1 MKISLII
8 TTYNRVNLLKN
19 LLISLKGQD
28 FTPDEL
34 IISDDG
40 SSENI
45 VAEIQD
51 LIKDFKFNIK
61 FVEQADL
68 GFRLARCRNNAV
80 RVAEGDY
87 IIFVDQDLMFST
99 GFLREFVN
107 SISEKNVIVG
117 YPIRLNQEQSKKI
130 TFENLL
136 SGDFSDII
144 TESQKNKILF
154 QYRKDKFNRFLQSL
168 KIQKKGTKFR
178 GGITGMFKKDY
189 LEING
194 YDENFIGWGNEDDDF
209 GRRLLAAGI
218 RPINPFKDVYPLHH
232 WHQEFHNNGERVN
245 KDYYKKRKI
254 EINKKNFSAK
264 FGINNSLGNDKIEV
278 IKLK

>member
-45 VAEIQD
+45 VAEIRD
-51 LIKDFKFNIK
+51 LIKDFKFKIK
-61 FVEQADL
+61 FVKQADL

-87 IIFVDQDLMFST
+87 IIFIDQDLMFSQ
-99 GFLREFVN
+99 GFLKKFVA
-107 SISEKNVIVG
+107 SISNQNAIVA

-144 TESQKNKILF
+144 TESQKNKILS

-189 LEING
+189 LKING

-209 GRRLLAAGI
+209 GRRLLASGI

-245 KDYYKKRKI
+245 KDYNKKRKT

>member
-8 TTYNRVNLLKN
+8 TTYNRVELLKN

>member
-1 MKISLII
+1 MKISLIV

-28 FTPDEL
+28 FHPYEL

-45 VAEIQD
+45 VKEIEN
-51 LIKDFKFNIK
+51 LIDDFKFKIK
-61 FVEQADL
+61 FVKQADL

-80 RVAEGDY
+80 RISEGDY
-87 IIFVDQDLMFST
+87 LIFVDQDLMFSK
-99 GFLREFVN
+99 GFLRKFID
-107 SISEKNVIVG
+107 SISKGNVIVG
-117 YPIRLNQEQSKKI
+117 YPVRLDKKQSEKI
-130 TFENLL
+130 SVENLL
-136 SGDFSDII
+136 SGDFSEII
-144 TESQKNKILF
+144 TKSQKNKILSQF
-154 QYRKDKFNRFLQSL
+154 RKDKFNRFLQSL

-189 LEING
+189 LNVNG

-209 GRRLLAAGI
+209 GRRLLASGI

-232 WHQEFHNNGERVN
+232 WHKEFHNNGERVN
-245 KDYYKKRKI
+245 KEYNKKRKK
-254 EINKKNFSAK
+254 EISGKNYFAE
-264 FGINNSLGNDKIEV
+264 FGINNSLGDDKAEIIE
-278 IKLK
+278 IK